1 MEDKDVSAGTGI
13 NPSQS
18 MAPAAEG
25 SAAQG
30 PLVAVTF
37 QRNPHS
43 KQKYLEAEPKALGVT
58 QIILSVFRISTCV
71 VDVSLG
77 SYGFPIESCTNA
89 VGSVLVIVAGAL
101 ALAAQNLHFPTLKA
115 CLGMQVVACVF
126 SIFNLVLTSFDIENN
141 AITDCWNHL
150 AYNETGIHVD
160 NCQMLSQALSHYN
173 ALGIL
178 IQAALV
184 AISVTLAAYCCK
196 VVNCCSP
203 TSRLAVITV
212 QASSVQQ

>member
-1 MEDKDVSAGTGI
+1 MEGI
-13 NPSQS
+13 SPSQS
-18 MAPAAEG
+18 IAPAAEG
-25 SAAQG
+25 WAEQG
-30 PLVAVTF
+30 PLVSVTF
-37 QRNPHS
+37 QRNPLR

-77 SYGFPIESCTNA
+77 FHGLLIELCTNA

-126 SIFNLVLTSFDIENN
+126 SIFNLVIISFDIEN
-141 AITDCWNHL
+141 IVVIHCWGLL
-150 AYNETGIHVD
+150 AYNETGVHVD
-160 NCQMLSQALSHYN
+160 NCQILTQALSHYN

-203 TSRLAVITV
+203 ASRLPVITV
-212 QASSVQQ
+212 QASSAQQ